1 MMRKMIAASL
11 AAGIGWLVAPH
22 AYGGDEA
29 VHLECEAFKSWGGWV
44 NDTQFMDQMGSP
56 YLLAHGLGKP
66 VENARTTFSVGCEGD
81 YFVTARTKNWTAPW
95 SKIAA
100 GRFRILVDGE
110 PLPNELGGAGSGEWT
125 VETAGTLH
133 LAKGSHTL
141 ELQDLTGFDGR
152 CDWVEIKSHP
162 TVDIPDT
169 PTETH
174 HLTNDLVVVGGG
186 IAGITTAISAARLGL
201 KVALVQ
207 DRPVLGG
214 NNSSE
219 VRVHLGGWQNKSPY
233 PRLGDVV
240 AEIGPKAGGNAQ
252 PAEVYE
258 DDRKL
263 AVVQAETNITLY
275 LNTRA
280 NAVETSSDGTIS
292 SVSGVDTRTGKRTV
306 FTGRWFVDA
315 TGDGT
320 IGFLAG
326 ADYRMGR
333 EAKSETGEAWAPGK
347 ADGMT
352 MGASVQ
358 WYAAGT
364 KDGAVDRF
372 PFEPWMIRFSDENAY
387 LGLCGDW
394 YWETGFGRD
403 QIEEA
408 EYIRDYGLLVAFS
421 NWAFAKNSSKKR
433 EYLATNELKWVAYNA
448 GRRESRRLLGDY
460 VLSENDFDART
471 VFPDG
476 ACATTW
482 TLDLHWPMPAKETNF
497 DGEPFCSDS
506 RNKTIWPMAIPYRC
520 YYSRNVPNLFMAGRD
535 ISVTHIALGTTRVM
549 RTHGMMGEVVGMAAA
564 LCKKHD
570 CQPRQIY
577 ERHLDELKDLM
588 RKGVGDG
595 RGHPV
600 QMYNI
605 QTSSDPDFIPTKAA
619 NEQILT
625 LSGEDDGEGCVISLA
640 GEWRFALGSTNAL
653 TDTICLPTTTDIAR
667 KGEGKID
674 GQSVERI
681 HPQLL
686 GAELAESLT
695 MHPTRRYPFVGVA
708 QYEKAI
714 EIPESWGGKRITLF
728 LERTKI
734 VRAFLDGVCLGRRD
748 TLAAP
753 AVFELPHTVKTG
765 RHTLRLEVDNR
776 LDALPVSGHQVSEDT
791 QTNWNGI
798 LGRIELRAEN
808 LSRFGRIRLFPNPLK
823 RTVEVEAEV
832 ISPTGVATNRQTI
845 ALAQTAALWSE
856 FSPVLHEIDV
866 RVGDLSRKMKVGLRE
881 FRTKGTQFMV
891 NGRPT
896 FLRGRHDACVW
907 PLTGAA
913 PMNIESWRTYFKT
926 LKEYGLN
933 HVRFHSWCPP
943 DAAFQAADELGF
955 YLQPELPFFG
965 GDWTKPEVRD
975 YALAEAKRILD
986 AYGNH
991 PSFVMFALAN
1001 EPTKGNA
1008 ERVEVVR
1015 KLKAYDPRPLYAQGS
1030 NADYSNP
1037 HQSAGDDFWCTFR
1050 STAGAEGNVRG
1061 SYAHCDLPL
1070 GDVQL
1075 AERGTMRDFSSAV
1088 AHSSVPLIGHEV
1100 GQYQAYP
1107 DYSEIE
1113 KYMGVLEPLNLKI
1126 FQDRLTKTGLA
1137 DHADQFHR
1145 ASSALQVI
1153 NYREDI
1159 EMALRTPGFG
1169 GFQLLD
1175 LQDFPG
1181 QGTALVGILNA
1192 FMEPKG
1198 FILPEKWREFCAP
1211 TVLLARYPSFT
1222 LAEGDAFR
1230 ANLQVAHY
1238 GKEDVLMSV
1247 LDWRLADSS
1256 GKVLEKGTLPVTARV
1271 GEIANI
1277 GTIEVN
1283 LPVFGKAAK
1292 LSLELALVGRGERNT
1307 YPLWVYPKPAPLPT
1321 VKIVH
1326 SLEEGERL
1334 LAAGE
1339 TGLCILSREN
1349 ASTNSVPGFFAAD
1362 FWNWPMFKFV
1372 CEGHKKPIAPGTLGL
1387 LIDSEHPAL
1396 DGFPTSY
1403 HADQQWRNL
1412 ILNGVNVVL
1421 DGEKDTQIIVQGIDN
1436 VARNHRLGV
1445 IWEKR
1450 RGKGRLVV
1458 SAIDLDEC
1466 ADLPEAR
1473 ALRTALVRYVA
1484 KLGEARRF
1492 SSPNGRVECEF
1503 FLRDGV
1509 PVAQVSYDGQHAFE
1523 SELGFKRGKLVVQD
1537 SSERMV
1543 NESWKPVW
1551 GFRSEYPD
1559 RYTEL
1564 TVNLAVPDSPRT
1576 DEVLILRCYDEGF
1589 AVQAKTEL
1597 NVYELGEIR
1606 DERTSWRFA
1615 SGAKAWCIPGTENT
1629 FPENPYDLDSLD
1641 GAEAWR
1647 MPFTVELPNGCVA
1660 SILEA
1665 NVRDYPRSFLNVSK
1679 GMIRP
1684 VFALGVKEG
1693 RGEIVSPWR
1702 AVQLASTAGKLI
1714 ETAYFIENLNDPC
1727 ALEDTAWI
1735 KPGLS
1740 ASDAGN
1746 CELVTEQVI
1755 EAARAAK
1762 ECGAKY
1768 FQMDWGWYG
1777 TEYPWSD
1784 NDRAIFRARHPE
1796 FANDTTWEANTYA
1809 NPTSV
1814 AKGTVPYHP
1823 YWPYDCHRRGVD
1835 LDIPKIVAE
1844 LKRMDMELGL
1854 YLHGAVLEAN
1864 DLDRLFST
1872 YASWGVAALK
1882 PGFVSFG
1889 SQKATEYLRKLAA
1902 TAAKYHLWLDIHD
1915 AQIPD
1920 GFERTYPN
1928 VMISEGGGGEEGN
1941 HPARQDV
1948 ALPFTRCLSGP
1959 FDFTP
1964 RLFNPDSLKQ
1974 STKVHEA
1981 AFFLCYPGPTAVM
1994 RGDVRK
2000 LIETDSSIV
2009 DFIRALPWNYDET
2022 RVLDAAIAR
2031 HLTVAR
2037 RRGENWYLGG
2047 MSGEKAHTTE
2057 ILLDFLPEGR
2067 EFTLTL
2073 WRDDPASDNRP
2084 RGYLRDSRRVRKGDR
2099 LTVAMSRCGGFL
2111 ALITP
2116 STGRIF

>member
-1 MMRKMIAASL
+1 MKKLMVAALLS
-11 AAGIGWLVAPH
+11 AWVGWMGVLR
-22 AYGGDEA
+22 AYGGDES
-29 VHLECEAFKSWGGWV
+29 VHLECEAFESWGGWV

-56 YLLAHGLGKP
+56 YLLAHGLGRP
-66 VENARTTFSVGCEGD
+66 VENARTTFSVGREGD

-95 SKIAA
+95 SEIAA
-100 GRFRILVDGE
+100 GRFRILVDGK
-110 PLPNELGGAGSGEWT
+110 PLPNELGVTGKGEWT
-125 VETAGTLH
+125 VESAGKIS
-133 LAKGSHTL
+133 LARGVHTL

-152 CDWVEIKSHP
+152 CDWVEIKSNP
-162 TVDIPDT
+162 SAVVPCAKA
-169 PTETH
+169 EVAYS
-174 HLTNDLVVVGGG
+174 TNDFVVVGGG
-186 IAGITTAISAARLGL
+186 IAGITAAISAARLGL

-219 VRVHLGGWQNKSPY
+219 VRVHLGGWQNKAPY
-233 PRLGDVV
+233 PRLGDIV

-252 PAEVYE
+252 PGEVYE

-263 AVVQAETNITLY
+263 AVVQAEKNISLY

-280 NAVETSSDGTIS
+280 NAVEMSEDGGIA

-306 FTGRWFVDA
+306 FSGRWFVDA

-333 EAKSETGEAWAPGK
+333 EAKSETGEAWAPEK

-364 KDGAVDRF
+364 KDGIVDRF

-403 QIEEA
+403 QVAEA
-408 EYIRDYGLLVAFS
+408 EFIRDYGLLVAFS
-421 NWAFAKNSSKKR
+421 NWAFAKNSSQKR

-471 VFPDG
+471 VFLDG
-476 ACATTW
+476 TCATTW
-482 TLDLHWPMPAKETNF
+482 TLDLHWPMPAKETNY

-570 CQPRQIY
+570 CQPRRIY
-577 ERHLDELKDLM
+577 ERYLDELKDLM

-605 QTSSDPDFIPTKAA
+605 QTSLDPDFVPSQAA

-625 LSGEDDGEGCVISLA
+625 RNGTDDGEGCVISLA
-640 GEWRFALGSTNAL
+640 GEWRFALGETNAL
-653 TDTICLPTTTDIAR
+653 TGTILLPTTTDIAR
-667 KGEGKID
+667 KGDGKID

-681 HPQLL
+681 HPQLI
-686 GAELAESLT
+686 GAEMAQSLT
-695 MHPTRRYPFVGVA
+695 MHPTRRHPFVGVA
-708 QYEKAI
+708 QYERTI
-714 EIPESWGGKRITLF
+714 EIPESWVGKRITLF

-734 VRAFLDGVCLGRRD
+734 VRAFLDGDCLGRCD
-748 TLAAP
+748 TLATP
-753 AVFELPHTVKTG
+753 AVFELPRTVKPG
-765 RHTLRLEVDNR
+765 RHVLRLEVDNR
-776 LDALPVSGHQVSEDT
+776 LDVLPVSGHQISEDT
-791 QTNWNGI
+791 QTNWNGVM
-798 LGRIELRAEN
+798 GRIELHAES
-808 LSRFGRIRLFPNPLK
+808 LSRFGRIRLFPKPSN
-823 RTVEVEAEV
+823 RTVDVEAEV
-832 ISPTGVATNRQTI
+832 ITSDGVSTNRQTI
-845 ALAQTAALWSE
+845 VLAKDAALMSE
-856 FSPVLHEIDV
+856 FTPVLHEIDV
-866 RVGDLSRKMKVGLRE
+866 RVGNLTRKMKVGLRE
-881 FRTKGTQFMV
+881 FRTKGTQFTV

-913 PMNIESWRTYFKT
+913 PMDVGSWREYFRT
-926 LKEYGLN
+926 LKDYGLN

-943 DAAFQAADELGF
+943 EAAFVAADEFGF

-975 YALAEAKRILD
+975 YALAEAQRILD

-991 PSFVMFALAN
+991 PSFVMFSLAN
-1001 EPTKGNA
+1001 EPTTGGA
-1008 ERVEVVR
+1008 ERMEVIR
-1015 KLKAYDPRPLYAQGS
+1015 KLKAYDPRPLYAQGT
-1030 NADYSNP
+1030 NADYANP
-1037 HQSAGDDFWCTFR
+1037 HQYASDDFWCTFR
-1050 STAGAEGNVRG
+1050 STAGAKGNVRG
-1061 SYAHCDLPL
+1061 SYSHCDLPL
-1070 GDVQL
+1070 GGVQQ
-1075 AERGTMRDFSSAV
+1075 EGCGTMRDFSPAV
-1088 AHSSVPLIGHEV
+1088 AHSSIPLIGHEV

-1113 KYMGVLEPLNLKI
+1113 KYTGVLEPLNLRI
-1126 FQDRLTKTGLA
+1126 FRERLKRAGMEESAA
-1137 DHADQFHR
+1137 DFLR
-1145 ASSALQVI
+1145 ASGALQVL

-1192 FMEPKG
+1192 FMESKG
-1198 FILPEKWREFCAP
+1198 FITPEKWREFCAP
-1211 TVLLARYPSFT
+1211 TVLLARYPSST
-1222 LAEGDAFR
+1222 LTEGEAFK
-1230 ANLQVAHY
+1230 ADIQVAHY
-1238 GKEDVLMSV
+1238 GREDVLTAV
-1247 LDWRLADSS
+1247 LAWRLVNSS
-1256 GKVLEKGTLPVTARV
+1256 GKVLEKGKLPVSVRV
-1271 GEIANI
+1271 GEVATV
-1277 GTIEVN
+1277 GSVAAN
-1283 LPVFGKAAK
+1283 LPSSGKAEK
-1292 LSLELALVGRGERNT
+1292 LSLELELVGRGERNA
-1307 YPLWVYPKPAPLPT
+1307 YPLWVYPKPASLPK

-1334 LAAGE
+1334 LDAGE
-1339 TGLCILSREN
+1339 TGLCILTREDAPTN
-1349 ASTNSVPGFFAAD
+1349 AIPGFFAAD

-1372 CEGHKKPIAPGTLGL
+1372 CEGHKKPPAPGTLGL

-1396 DGFPTSY
+1396 DGFPTSF

-1412 ILNGVNVVL
+1412 ILHGMNVVL
-1421 DGEKDTQIIVQGIDN
+1421 DEAKDTELIVQGIDN

-1450 RGKGRLVV
+1450 RGKGHLVV
-1458 SAIDLDEC
+1458 SAIDLEAC

-1473 ALRTALVRYVA
+1473 ALRTALVRYVD
-1484 KLGEARRF
+1484 KV
-1492 SSPNGRVECEF
+1492 SKSKCITSPNGRVACEF

-1509 PVAQVSYDGQHAFE
+1509 PVARVSYDGRHAFE
-1523 SELGFKRGKLVVQD
+1523 SELGFRRGKLVVQKT
-1537 SSERMV
+1537 SERTV
-1543 NESWKPVW
+1543 KDAWKPVW
-1551 GFRSEYPD
+1551 GFKSEYPD

-1564 TVNLAVPDSPRT
+1564 IVNLAAPDSPRT
-1576 DEVLILRCYDEGF
+1576 DEILTLRCYDEGF
-1589 AVQAKTEL
+1589 AVRAKTDL

-1615 SGAKAWCIPGTENT
+1615 SGAKAWCISETEGT
-1629 FPENPYDLDSLD
+1629 FPENPYELDALDSTN
-1641 GAEAWR
+1641 AWR
-1647 MPFTVELPNGCVA
+1647 MPFTVEVSNGCAA
-1660 SILEA
+1660 SIIEA
-1665 NVRDYPRSFLNVSK
+1665 NVRDYPRSFLNVSQ

-1684 VFALGVKEG
+1684 VFAIGVKEG

-1702 AVQLASTAGKLI
+1702 AVQLAPNAGKLV
-1714 ETAYFIENLNDPC
+1714 ETAYFIENLNDSC
-1727 ALEDTAWI
+1727 AIADTSWI
-1735 KPGLS
+1735 QPGLS
-1740 ASDAGN
+1740 VSDAGN

-1762 ECGAKY
+1762 ACGAKY
-1768 FQMDWGWYG
+1768 FQLDWGWYG
-1777 TEYPWSD
+1777 TEYAWSD
-1784 NDRAIFRARHPE
+1784 NDRATFRAEHPE
-1796 FANDTTWEANTYA
+1796 FANDTTWETNTYA
-1809 NPTSV
+1809 NPYSA

-1823 YWPYDCHRRGVD
+1823 YWPYDCHRRGVELD
-1835 LDIPKIVAE
+1835 LPKIVAE
-1844 LKRMDMELGL
+1844 LKKLDMGLGL
-1854 YLHGAVLEAN
+1854 YIHGAVLEAN

-1872 YASWGVAALK
+1872 YASWGIAALK

-1889 SQKATEYLRKLAA
+1889 SQKATEYMRKLAA

-1920 GFERTYPN
+1920 GFERAYPN
-1928 VMISEGGGGEEGN
+1928 VMLSEGGGGEEGN

-1964 RLFNPDSLKQ
+1964 RLFNPDALKKG
-1974 STKVHEA
+1974 TKAHEV

-1994 RGDVRK
+1994 RGDVRR
-2000 LIETDSSIV
+2000 LLETDASIV
-2009 DFIRALPWNYDET
+2009 EFVKALPWNYDES

-2031 HLTVAR
+2031 HLVVAR
-2037 RRGENWYLGG
+2037 RRDENWYLAG
-2047 MSGEKAHTTE
+2047 MTGEKAHTTE
-2057 ILLDFLPEGR
+2057 ITFDFLPDGR

-2073 WRDDPASDNRP
+2073 WRDDAASDSHP
-2084 RGYLRDSRRVRKGDR
+2084 QGYVRETRRIRRGDR
-2099 LTVAMSRCGGFL
+2099 LAIPMSRCGGFL
-2111 ALITP
+2111 ALLTP
-2116 STGRIF
+2116 SVGK